1 MSSISRDL
9 LDICKIKSNFDL
21 REFLKKMKVAEKIA
35 DKIAGMPDGSTFR
48 YQELP
53 IEREEYTAAA
63 KAIERLVKSG
73 LIKRASTGLF
83 YKPKRSAFGVLKP
96 DEQELIKPY
105 LFSTGK
111 RIAYITG
118 TLLYNRM
125 GLTTQVPKN
134 IKIATRDKRLELMLG
149 NQKVTSI
156 KSYADI
162 NDDNYP
168 YLEYLDAIKDF
179 KTIPDLNKDAG
190 VRLLKDGISK
200 LEDRQL
206 FKKLALKYPPRVR
219 ALAGALMEL
228 INPTEDLNAM
238 RKSLN
243 PLSTFEF
250 GLNTNLLP
258 NNATWNIA

>member
-1 MSSISRDL
+1 
-9 LDICKIKSNFDL
+9 
-21 REFLKKMKVAEKIA
+21 MKVAEKIA
-35 DKIAGMPDGSTFR
+35 EKIAGMPEGSLFR
-48 YQELP
+48 YQELS
-53 IEREEYTAAA
+53 IEREEYTAAT
-63 KAIERLVKSG
+63 KAIERMLKNG
-73 LIKRASTGLF
+73 LITRASTGLF
-83 YKPKRSAFGVLKP
+83 YKAKRTAFGILKP
-96 DEQELIKPY
+96 DEQELLKPY
-105 LFSTGK
+105 LFSAGK
-111 RIAYITG
+111 RIGYITG

-134 IKIATRDKRLELMLG
+134 IKIATRDKRLELTLG

-162 NDDNYP
+162 NDDNYR

-179 KTIPDLNKDAG
+179 KAIPDLSKEAA
-190 VRLLKDGISK
+190 VRLLKDGIGK

-228 INPTEDLNAM
+228 VSPTEDLNAL

-250 GLNTNLLP
+250 GLNMNLLP
-258 NNATWNIA
+258 NSTTWNIA